1 MKLDQN
7 EFPDLRNAFPP
18 VPDSFMERIKETL
31 DKVADEEPAPRFR
44 LPKSPLL
51 IAAILILSLSTVA
64 VALSLLG
71 WTDFFADYNV
81 QMTVATQQ
89 ALQHSEPHSFTVGP
103 LTFTFQEYFT
113 DGRVVLGSTSVTA
126 TDSKATFVSDG
137 IDIPVSADLS
147 TPCYR
152 VRAILDV
159 DPQYRDKHPCME
171 EVLFSELGQPVYFN
185 MLTINPT
192 TDLQEVPVTYQMFAW
207 QIDPKTGS
215 VIDQWTAEA
224 ELTIP
229 VTVLKGTYSYTTED
243 VFVSSGYEL
252 KNVTADL
259 TAAGV
264 YHPFTDW
271 REASSG
277 DIIGGFTT
285 FYGEQQGKGKAENRE
300 HNILLACERINDS
313 LIEIDA
319 SFSFNELCA
328 PYKKFGG
335 YKIAPNVSQDGE
347 GYGGGVC
354 QVTTTLYNAVLTLP
368 LQITDWAIHRYN
380 GVSYVPQF
388 FDAAVGTYSDFVFT
402 NTLPYAIK
410 IKAIPQNGMLTVL
423 IYCA

>member
-89 ALQHSEPHSFTVGP
+89 ALQRSEPQSFNVGP

-126 TDSKATFVSDG
+126 TDSKATFVNDG

-171 EVLFSELGQPVYFN
+171 EVLFNELGQPVYFN

-229 VTVLKGTYSYTTED
+229 VTVLKGTHSYTPED

-264 YHPFTDW
+264 YL
-271 REASSG
+271 
-277 DIIGGFTT
+277 
-285 FYGEQQGKGKAENRE
+285 KAVFIAEEGAQYDQLPN
-300 HNILLACERINDS
+300 LFWY
-313 LIEIDA
+313 DA
-319 SFSFNELCA
+319 SNSEYSAGINL
-328 PYKKFGG
+328 
-335 YKIAPNVSQDGE
+335 I
-347 GYGGGVC
+347 
-354 QVTTTLYNAVLTLP
+354 
-368 LQITDWAIHRYN
+368 
-380 GVSYVPQF
+380 SYVD
-388 FDAAVGTYSDFVFT
+388 FDAWPEVTCEYLISADEMPQILQLSDQV
-402 NTLPYAIK
+402 NSVILK
-410 IKAIPQNGMLTVL
+410 
-423 IYCA
+423 